1 MSEKNVVAIKGQVF
15 NLPPFTAGQ
24 MRRQVD
30 PVLQA
35 TRDILTRAQALQEG
49 NPNNEDVLD
58 LTMLQRDLARQQADL
73 VLGALQNQYPH
84 VTLDDVETL
93 TPARISQVFNELH
106 QLTIQGSNEPGETV
120 PQTVPKKRR

>member
-1 MSEKNVVAIKGQVF
+1 MAEKHVVTIKGQAY

-35 TRDILTRAQALQEG
+35 TRDILTRAQGLQEG
-49 NPNNEDVLD
+49 DPNAEEVLD
-58 LTMLQRDLARQQADL
+58 LTIQQRDLARQQADL
-73 VLGALQNQYPH
+73 VLAALQNQYPH

-93 TPARISQVFNELH
+93 TPARISQTFNELH
-106 QLTIQGSNEPGETV
+106 QLTIQGSNEPGETI
-120 PQTVPKKRR
+120 PQTAPKKRR